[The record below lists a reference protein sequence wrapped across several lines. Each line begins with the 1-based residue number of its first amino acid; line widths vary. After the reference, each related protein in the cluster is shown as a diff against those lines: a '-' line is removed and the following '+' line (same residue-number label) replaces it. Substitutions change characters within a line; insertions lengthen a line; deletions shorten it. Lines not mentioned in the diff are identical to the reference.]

1 MNIVINYE
9 EISYFI
15 EQEFKISPSFVTID
29 EKSFEVSY
37 KPGLFFPTFSLQFHV
52 DNIVDNT
59 ISISYNCGPAASLMI
74 AGFVKFIENNIPSGI
89 DVNAIDQHIN
99 IYPLQLTQTEMA
111 FRYVK
116 LSDIVFRES
125 SLNITL
131 DMI

>member
-9 EISYFI
+9 EFSYFI

-29 EKSFEVSY
+29 EKSFEVNY

-52 DNIVDNT
+52 DYIVENT

-99 IYPLQLTQTEMA
+99 IYPLQFTQTEMA

>member
-9 EISYFI
+9 EISCFI
-15 EQEFKISPSFVTID
+15 EQKFKRSPSFVTIG
-29 EKSFEVSY
+29 EKSIEVSY
-37 KPGLFFPTFSLQFHV
+37 KPRLFIPTFSLQFHI
-52 DNIVDNT
+52 DYIIDNT
-59 ISISYNCGPAASLMI
+59 ISISYNCGPSASLVI

-116 LSDIVFRES
+116 LSDIIFRES

>member
-1 MNIVINYE
+1 MPLNIANQPNQLKHKAINPQKALPY
-9 EISYFI
+9 IIHFVLCPVFI
-15 EQEFKISPSFVTID
+15 
-29 EKSFEVSY
+29 
-37 KPGLFFPTFSLQFHV
+37 PTFSLQFHI
-52 DNIVDNT
+52 DYIVDNT

-89 DVNAIDQHIN
+89 DINAIDQHIN

>member
-52 DNIVDNT
+52 DFIVENT

-111 FRYVK
+111 FR
-116 LSDIVFRES
+116 
-125 SLNITL
+125 
-131 DMI
+131 